1 MIAEEENMEATCEY
15 IDNITLFTTPGVFG
29 LHSNAEI
36 SYYTN
41 AGKTLWFDI
50 LSMQT
55 SAGGG
60 GGGINREEQIT
71 NIADDIQGKLPEP
84 YDEYNIRKSFDEP
97 SPT

>member
-1 MIAEEENMEATCEY
+1 MEATCEF

-50 LSMQT
+50 LSM
-55 SAGGG
+55 
-60 GGGINREEQIT
+60 
-71 NIADDIQGKLPEP
+71 
-84 YDEYNIRKSFDEP
+84 
-97 SPT
+97 